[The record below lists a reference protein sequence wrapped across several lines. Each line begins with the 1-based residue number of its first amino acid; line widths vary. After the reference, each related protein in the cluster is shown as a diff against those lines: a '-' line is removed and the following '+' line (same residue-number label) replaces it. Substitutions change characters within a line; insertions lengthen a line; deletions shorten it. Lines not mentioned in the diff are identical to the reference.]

1 MKKLIALILLSFT
14 LISAD
19 IVRFS
24 PPTLDTSTKIKAQFL
39 YNFTKYIEW
48 PAAYK
53 QGNFVI
59 AVIGNNKLYNDL
71 NTFFT
76 GKMLGTQKYEVIYF
90 AKPADIMTTCHL
102 IYLPTDFTGNI
113 ADVIAKVKNKSTLIV
128 TDKAGMAKKGAAIN
142 FTYVDNKQKF
152 EMNKSNI
159 EKYAL
164 KVSSSLSNLAI
175 MVD

>member
-1 MKKLIALILLSFT
+1 MKKLIALVLLSFT

-24 PPTLDTSTKIKAQFL
+24 PPPLDTSTKIKAQFL

-48 PAAYK
+48 PATYK

-113 ADVIAKVKNKSTLIV
+113 ADVVTKIKSKSTLIV
-128 TDKAGMAKKGAAIN
+128 TDKVGMAKKGAAIN
-142 FTYVDNKQKF
+142 FVYVDNKQKF

-159 EKYAL
+159 AKYDL

-175 MVD
+175 LVE